1 MSQAQPPDD
10 RSTEISSQPV
20 EPAEPIQSGN
30 IQSGNIQ
37 SGDVQPGNVQPGNKV
52 AALFRMLGQIW
63 GIVFAL
69 LPLAFNLLR
78 RLAQLTLKGLRGI
91 QSWWVA
97 TLPKLRSRLPEPWK
111 TKLPEQIL
119 TAIALLFLLSFL
131 SVTFALL
138 PGKPPAL
145 VEAPNFNAPPSE
157 PLPMKPPKS
166 AVSLDKLAKIQDQ
179 LTEITAPYSEGL
191 VESVQASP
199 RHSRLKVTIGQAWYA
214 LEPGQQDK
222 LAEEVLKRSH
232 KLKFDQLELIDTEG
246 ALLARSPVVGSGIL
260 MLERQRMSSRVE
272 EAIAAPET

>member
-10 RSTEISSQPV
+10 RSTELSSQPIKS
-20 EPAEPIQSGN
+20 AESIQSGN
-30 IQSGNIQ
+30 TQSGNTQ
-37 SGDVQPGNVQPGNKV
+37 SDNKS
-52 AALFRMLGQIW
+52 ASFSRMARQIL

-78 RLAQLTLKGLRGI
+78 RLAQLTLKGLRSL
-91 QSWWVA
+91 QAWWVA

-131 SVTFALL
+131 SITFALL

-145 VEAPNFNAPPSE
+145 VETPNFNAPIPSE
-157 PLPMKPPKS
+157 SLPTKPPKS
-166 AVSLDKLAKIQDQ
+166 AVSLDKLTKIQDQ
-179 LTEITAPYSEGL
+179 LAEITAPYSEGL

-199 RHSRLKVTIGQAWYA
+199 RHSRLNVTIGHAWYA
-214 LEPGQQDK
+214 LEPEQQDK

-232 KLKFDQLELIDTEG
+232 KLKFDQLELVDAEG

-260 MLERQRMSSRVE
+260 MLERQRMSSGVE